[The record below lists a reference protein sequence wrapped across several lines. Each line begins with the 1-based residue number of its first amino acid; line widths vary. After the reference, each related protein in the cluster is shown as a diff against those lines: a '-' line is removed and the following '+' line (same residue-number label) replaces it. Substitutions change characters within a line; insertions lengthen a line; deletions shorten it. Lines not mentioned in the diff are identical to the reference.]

1 MDELGELA
9 IGLIIAVSIVGII
22 VPILPGLL
30 VEILAVFV
38 WAAVTGG
45 AVAWGVAIFA
55 LLVGGVGTFVK
66 YAVPKRHLSEGG
78 IPNRTLIVA
87 TVVAAGSAFAA
98 PNSVL
103 KTASPSAASQSGATA
118 RARSP
123 AGTRPTANAAR
134 TTATVSTTGG
144 HHAVVVASPTSQTR
158 AMASL
163 RTGLVRPRGLSS

>member
-87 TVVAAGSAFAA
+87 TVVAIVGLFVIPVIGA
-98 PNSVL
+98 PIGFVL
-103 KTASPSAASQSGATA
+103 PMEVGALLM
-118 RARSP
+118 SL
-123 AGTRPTANAAR
+123 
-134 TTATVSTTGG
+134 ST
-144 HHAVVVASPTSQTR
+144 VVVALNAQLLRRLDLSPQASVDAVRSGHPARRQTVER
-158 AMASL
+158 EPA
-163 RTGLVRPRGLSS
+163 LS

>member
-87 TVVAAGSAFAA
+87 TVVAIVGLFVIPVIGA
-98 PNSVL
+98 PIGFVL
-103 KTASPSAASQSGATA
+103 AIYVSERLRVGREHAWPAT
-118 RARSP
+118 RR
-123 AGTRPTANAAR
+123 
-134 TTATVSTTGG
+134 
-144 HHAVVVASPTSQTR
+144 
-158 AMASL
+158 SL
-163 RTGLVRPRGLSS
+163 RAVATSIGIELVTGLLIAATWFVAVLTT